1 VRDAKLG
8 QCLRSINF
16 LTRREQVGSLTLRLF
31 HCLQQLPRL
40 PLGPQPDLAGAGANV
55 GPLEQPRGDRHD
67 DARRGNEGQPLKV
80 ERPFDAAANSA
91 FSPDPGHHSFRAFA
105 SALCRS
111 PAEPWLSTDIGCSL
125 GRYALPAKNNG
136 SAACR
141 VGCEGRKASADLI
154 AVS

>member
-1 VRDAKLG
+1 LRRSQVKFGLIGRPLLKSSDCDFLATGRGSDVGELLPAGRLIVRDAKLG

-91 FSPDPGHHSFRAFA
+91 FSPDPGHQ
-105 SALCRS
+105 
-111 PAEPWLSTDIGCSL
+111 
-125 GRYALPAKNNG
+125 
-136 SAACR
+136 
-141 VGCEGRKASADLI
+141 
-154 AVS
+154 